1 MLITIKDCDYASVT
15 VDAETI
21 ICVCAN
27 KSKNDRIRSLVMFDN
42 ETHGFLFSVEERDE
56 IMARINKALQDEA
69 EECIGLT
76 D

>member
-1 MLITIKDCDYASVT
+1 
-15 VDAETI
+15 
-21 ICVCAN
+21 
-27 KSKNDRIRSLVMFDN
+27 MFDN